1 MSFIPSGLLMARN
14 RVAGYYG
21 NLADH
26 MTLPGMLRDSHVC
39 KYCPYLTQCCL
50 THKYVHGCAVLLCL
64 VCLFDLAYFFLSFFS
79 HLSFTSI
86 YVYL

>member
-1 MSFIPSGLLMARN
+1 MARN

-50 THKYVHGCAVLLCL
+50 THKYVQSCIL
-64 VCLFDLAYFFLSFFS
+64 VCM
-79 HLSFTSI
+79 
-86 YVYL
+86 YL